1 MKYTL
6 SVPLILIWLLTACST
21 ADPLAVSSPSASV
34 ESIQPTAVRSTAESP
49 TETAALTPTED
60 TRLLPEDWQ
69 NWPVIPEL
77 TVTARVIYEQGLQM
91 GNDLHA
97 FSKIGDCQNLKT
109 VFLWKFDHLDIY
121 EFEWDITPY
130 LDTITNFQGYF
141 DRDGQSAQY
150 GFTAAS
156 PLTQIQA
163 DPENCQPD
171 ETPLECELRTARP
184 TFVLI
189 SLEFPFNGRT
199 PGLYEQYLRRIIEY
213 SMAQGAVPILAT
225 KADNVEKD
233 NSINLTV
240 AKLAYE
246 YDLPLWNWWAAA
258 QPLADNGIDPYR
270 DGFHISEQAWEERS
284 KTFLQVLDHL
294 WKQANAVSE

>member
-1 MKYTL
+1 
-6 SVPLILIWLLTACST
+6 
-21 ADPLAVSSPSASV
+21 
-34 ESIQPTAVRSTAESP
+34 
-49 TETAALTPTED
+49 
-60 TRLLPEDWQ
+60 
-69 NWPVIPEL
+69 
-77 TVTARVIYEQGLQM
+77 M

-130 LDTITNFQGYF
+130 LDTIKNFQGSF

-163 DPENCQPD
+163 APEFCQPD
-171 ETPLECELRTARP
+171 ETPMECELRITRP
-184 TFVLI
+184 TFVLV
-189 SLEFPFNGRT
+189 SLAFPFNGRT

-233 NSINLTV
+233 NSINLAV

-270 DGFHISEQAWEERS
+270 DGFHISELTRLTTRSQDDWGPKWSADGSHILFFSNLGNYNWEIFVMNADGSRVQQITSDELPHKSYLKWSPDGTQILFVSQEGGLLSR
-284 KTFLQVLDHL
+284 TYDVYILQSDGSMLTHL
-294 WKQANAVSE
+294 IGPLEKNPSPICLQ

>member
-49 TETAALTPTED
+49 TETAALTTTED

-163 DPENCQPD
+163 DPENCRPD
-171 ETPLECELRTARP
+171 ETPMECELRITRP
-184 TFVLI
+184 TFVLV
-189 SLEFPFNGRT
+189 SLAFPFNLMGAPRVCMNST
-199 PGLYEQYLRRIIEY
+199 CAASLNTAWLRAQCPFWRPRLITSKRII
-213 SMAQGAVPILAT
+213 P
-225 KADNVEKD
+225 
-233 NSINLTV
+233 LT
-240 AKLAYE
+240 
-246 YDLPLWNWWAAA
+246 
-258 QPLADNGIDPYR
+258 
-270 DGFHISEQAWEERS
+270 
-284 KTFLQVLDHL
+284 
-294 WKQANAVSE
+294 